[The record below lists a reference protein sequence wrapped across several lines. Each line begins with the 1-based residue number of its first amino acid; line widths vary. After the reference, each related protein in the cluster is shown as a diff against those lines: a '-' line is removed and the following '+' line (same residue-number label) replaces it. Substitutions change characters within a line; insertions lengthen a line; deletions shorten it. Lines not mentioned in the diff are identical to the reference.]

1 MNSQGAILNE
11 RCAHTAMIGA
21 VVCRQYGELVHVE
34 RDVVVDR
41 LEAAEQK
48 DEDAE
53 NDVEAAGGDQ
63 QPVATSRYRR
73 SVRVAHD
80 HRDQTESCARRVTVT
95 TATVHLL

>member
-1 MNSQGAILNE
+1 
-11 RCAHTAMIGA
+11 MIGA

-80 HRDQTESCARRVTVT
+80 HRDQTESCARRVG
-95 TATVHLL
+95 